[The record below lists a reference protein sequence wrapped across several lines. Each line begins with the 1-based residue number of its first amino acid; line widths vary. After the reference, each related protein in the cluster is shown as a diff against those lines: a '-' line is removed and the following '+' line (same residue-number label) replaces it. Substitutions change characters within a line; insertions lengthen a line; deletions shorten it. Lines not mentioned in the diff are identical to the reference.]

1 MNPSARTLLVRSR
14 FTLALATV
22 ATAAVAGCAAPPP
35 PDEPAVAQSQAAIS
49 AATPASVEAPHVP
62 GPCSIV
68 YESDA
73 VIRGTVDQV
82 WDTLV
87 DLPHYGDWNPWVVSA
102 SGTLAPGGAVTVQV
116 MLNGRQQKADH
127 KVLTVNPKSDFCWR
141 DAGWNSWFVYGQR
154 CRWLTPHAD
163 GTVGYHVEL
172 LLDGPIDW
180 LADWTNGQALR
191 DGMSAETAALKQH
204 VESL

>member
-1 MNPSARTLLVRSR
+1 MTTFVRAFLLPAALVTAAGCGTSAP
-14 FTLALATV
+14 APE
-22 ATAAVAGCAAPPP
+22 AAVAAESVTVRAAR
-35 PDEPAVAQSQAAIS
+35 S
-49 AATPASVEAPHVP
+49 AADAPHVP

-73 VIRGTVDQV
+73 TIKGTVDQV
-82 WDTLV
+82 WSTLTN
-87 DLPHYGDWNPWVVSA
+87 LPNYGAWNPWLVSA
-102 SGTLAPGGAVTVQV
+102 TGDLTPGGAVTAQV
-116 MLNGRQQKADH
+116 ILNGKQQKAEH

-141 DAGWNSWFVYGQR
+141 DAGFSSLFVYGQR

-180 LADWTNGQALR
+180 LADWIDGAAMR
-191 DGMSAETAALKQH
+191 DGMSAETAALKKY